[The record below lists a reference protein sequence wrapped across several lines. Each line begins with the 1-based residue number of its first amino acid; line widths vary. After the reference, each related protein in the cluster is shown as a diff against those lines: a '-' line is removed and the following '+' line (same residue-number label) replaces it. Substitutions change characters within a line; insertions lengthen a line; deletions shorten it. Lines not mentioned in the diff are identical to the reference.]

1 MRYTVHCMMFL
12 PLKVTGHLDY
22 REKLDYI
29 LSMAGVKT
37 FAYSTA
43 VISNALEAS
52 ADNEGLFEILRNIV
66 QSINSR
72 FTLFVT

>member
-1 MRYTVHCMMFL
+1 MIMFV

-29 LSMAGVKT
+29 LSMARVKS

-43 VISNALEAS
+43 VISNALEDS
-52 ADNEGLFEILRNIV
+52 ADNEGLFEILRNIKRRSNAYA
-66 QSINSR
+66 QLSAYAH
-72 FTLFVT
+72 